1 MAEEKNIEEL
11 KKKVQEIEDR
21 EIENLA
27 NDILDENL
35 EQNFDKVVS
44 IFNFL
49 DGTKIKKEHKI
60 VSQLDEVTKESELK
74 ASEIFDVMADVSS
87 DLKKVSVT
95 YKTTEKFLLSLRDK
109 VDDNL
114 KKDITKHL
122 KEIDKMTKIKEHSE
136 AILLEGMS
144 LMQYQDINRQRIE
157 RVINIIRTLSKYLN
171 LLFEGDKRDIERT
184 TTANFIEGDQAE
196 AATNDDIDS
205 LFAANVNI
213 DDIIKELEQGDDKED
228 KKD

>member
-1 MAEEKNIEEL
+1 MAEEENIEEL
-11 KKKVQEIEDR
+11 KKKVQEMEDK

-60 VSQLDEVTKESELK
+60 VSQLDEVTKDSELK

-87 DLKKVSVT
+87 DLQKVSAT
-95 YKTTEKFLLSLRDK
+95 YKTTEEFLVSLQDK
-109 VDDNL
+109 VDENL
-114 KKDITKHL
+114 QREITKHL
-122 KEIDKMTKIKEHSE
+122 KEIGKMKKIKEHSD

-184 TTANFIEGDQAE
+184 TTANFIEGDNVA

-205 LFAANVNI
+205 LFAANSNI
-213 DDIIKELEQGDDKED
+213 DDIIKELEKED
-228 KKD
+228 K

>member
-1 MAEEKNIEEL
+1 MAEDENIEEL
-11 KKKVQEIEDR
+11 KKKVQEMEDKKIED
-21 EIENLA
+21 LA
-27 NDILDENL
+27 EDILTENL
-35 EQNFDKVVS
+35 EQNFDKVVN

-74 ASEIFDVMADVSS
+74 ASEIFDVMSDVSS
-87 DLKKVSVT
+87 DLQKVTDT
-95 YKTTEKFLLSLRDK
+95 YNTTEDFLISLKSRVGNK
-109 VDDNL
+109 VL
-114 KKDITKHL
+114 EKEISKHL
-122 KEIDKMTKIKEHSE
+122 KEIDKMRKIKEHSE

-184 TTANFIEGDQAE
+184 TTANFIEGDTKE
-196 AATNDDIDS
+196 VATNDDIDS
-205 LFAANVNI
+205 LFANNDSV
-213 DDIIKELEQGDDKED
+213 DDIIKRLEEGKNETE
-228 KKD
+228 K